1 MRYSELQINEV
12 ESSIG
17 YGHGKS
23 VAQKGGSKWQQAQ
36 ADADREARK
45 RMASALPPGM
55 TAGPGADPNAPA
67 GTNALPQPTGSGG
80 EGRLMPNRSMNPL
93 FTLNGQQSPSVNPG
107 AGDEMNNRTL
117 PRARQMAGIFGSPVV
132 INDAIAKR
140 GTSRESQT
148 ANSQHFQGRALDISV
163 ANMSNEQ
170 RLQLV
175 NAALQAGFTG
185 FGFGNNILHV
195 DTGPRRHWA
204 YGNSSFGGVQV
215 SQLGST
221 VRSYTPGR
229 TAVA

>member
-23 VAQKGGSKWQQAQ
+23 VAQQGGSKWQQAQ

-55 TAGPGADPNAPA
+55 PGSATDPNAPL
-67 GTNALPQPTGSGG
+67 GTNELPQPTGSGG
-80 EGRLMPNRSMNPL
+80 SGRLIPNRSMNPL

-117 PRARQMAGIFGSPVV
+117 PMARRMAGIFGSAVV

-163 ANMSNEQ
+163 VNLSNEQ
-170 RLQLV
+170 KLQLV

-185 FGFGNNILHV
+185 FGFGNTILHV
-195 DTGPRRHWA
+195 DTGTRRHWA

-215 SQLGST
+215 AQLGST